1 MIIVE
6 VLGILQIIPLLGDL
20 SLSDPK
26 RGGAEFGPDSDWS
39 QNYDIIYSFP
49 KTETITW
56 FICFNQCIGLFFF
69 FLQKLYFYLFNISF
83 LLFYFYYILLL
94 LLFFVYF
101 YGKVVTSGLM
111 QCWTY

>member
-56 FICFNQCIGLFFF
+56 FICFNQMYRTVCFFF
-69 FLQKLYFYLFNISF
+69 FLQKLYFYLINISF
-83 LLFYFYYILLL
+83 SPFLFLLYLIITFS
-94 LLFFVYF
+94 FFCIF
-101 YGKVVTSGLM
+101 L
-111 QCWTY
+111 W